1 MVLSLPESLR
11 PSAQA
16 SCSEDMHTLALVVC
30 KLRSDVVLYLA
41 LEAHFYSV
49 DESTLRFANQRNI
62 IRPTVSGRVQCS
74 R

>member
-1 MVLSLPESLR
+1 
-11 PSAQA
+11 
-16 SCSEDMHTLALVVC
+16 MHTLALVVC